1 MASLGEIR
9 YVIRMRTNKYT
20 AYNSPL
26 LDSFLL
32 MTFPV
37 MPSPQLLKRLSDR
50 YRFCWLIQHFGNIFS
65 ALCQHPVIKLLAIGS
80 LQPLGRFQLLI
91 SPNSLTG
98 DIQFPGIHIRRLL
111 LQLGVLCQCRIQF
124 SSIFF
129 LLLVQHF
136 QGRLHGRNML
146 FDLIHAMIGR
156 TVKLIE

>member
-124 SSIFF
+124 RIMCKNKIVIMPGREEWCSI
-129 LLLVQHF
+129 
-136 QGRLHGRNML
+136 QGLDCDQKQTIRRGN
-146 FDLIHAMIGR
+146 
-156 TVKLIE
+156 